1 MSRLTKTTL
10 AILAI
15 GLAATAHPALAQSV
29 RLDCEVKQY
38 GEYAHGE
45 AREVA
50 ESWIPP
56 TSTHV
61 IHAGKSIHVDWS
73 LVGSGRATGSRIYFQ
88 YPLYSETNL
97 RRVVKYTYLRK
108 TGVLIGFLDTG
119 ANTWTIQ
126 TRGTCTSRPLSPAR
140 AAEFF

>member
-1 MSRLTKTTL
+1 MTARIKTTL
-10 AILAI
+10 AILAV

-61 IHAGKSIHVDWS
+61 IHAGKSAHVDWGH
-73 LVGSGRATGSRIYFQ
+73 VGSASAVNNRIYFQ
-88 YPLYSETNL
+88 YPLYSEDSL
-97 RRVVKYTYLRK
+97 PRVVKYTYLRK
-108 TGVLIGFLDTG
+108 HNILIGVLVTE
-119 ANTWTIQ
+119 ANAWDIR